1 MTRRQ
6 AIVILKAMMV
16 SESDPKR
23 YQAIYLAIKALETME
38 YVEGGS

>member
-6 AIVILKAMMV
+6 AIVILKAMMESV
-16 SESDPKR
+16 SDPKM

-38 YVEGGS
+38 YVEDGT